1 MSSLEG
7 DSRPA
12 PVDGASAGPAGTPE
26 GAPADGVTAGEV
38 MADGESPSG
47 IRRRAQAAKE
57 RYSGSTAD
65 TVWQRLS
72 ALDFINQA
80 MQFAA
85 ILLLCFLPFLIIVG
99 ALAGHSVVEGLS
111 RHLGLNHEA
120 SGLVGQLFYSSSK
133 TSNAVTVQGI
143 IFTIFGGI
151 GTAATLQAIY
161 ERLFGLPSRGM
172 KDFHRQLMWIGATVG
187 LAAFAGWVGH
197 ALGPTT
203 SDRVWF
209 VLVSAPVL
217 IAFWFFTLWILV
229 GSRVPPRRFVAP
241 AVATTLFWIGLGVFS
256 KFFFSNTI
264 IGDHREYGPIGVVF
278 ALMSWLIAIGVVIIL
293 GAVVGTVFSERDLSL
308 YSALKRLLRTRR
320 ERS

>member
-1 MSSLEG
+1 MAPLEG

-12 PVDGASAGPAGTPE
+12 PVDGASERPNGTTVE
-26 GAPADGVTAGEV
+26 GSSDDGGSSSA
-38 MADGESPSG
+38 
-47 IRRRAQAAKE
+47 IRRKAQAAKA

-65 TVWQRLS
+65 TVWHRLS

-99 ALAGHSVVEGLS
+99 ALAGHSVVAGLT
-111 RHLGLNHEA
+111 RQLGLNHEA
-120 SGLVGQLFYSSSK
+120 SGLVGQLFNSSSK
-133 TSNAVTVQGI
+133 TSNAVTAQGI

-161 ERLFGLPSRGM
+161 ERLFGLRSRGM
-172 KDFHRQLMWIGATVG
+172 KDFHRQLVWIVATV
-187 LAAFAGWVGH
+187 ATASFAGWVGR
-197 ALGPTT
+197 AIGPVEGG
-203 SDRVWF
+203 RVWIGLMSVP
-209 VLVSAPVL
+209 VLV
-217 IAFWFFTLWILV
+217 AFWFFTLWTLV

-256 KFFFSNTI
+256 KYFFSNTI

-293 GAVVGTVFSERDLSL
+293 GAVVGTVWSESDLSFGG
-308 YSALKRLLRTRR
+308 AVKRVLRSRR
-320 ERS
+320 QRT